1 MSSSSR
7 SRAPATRIRSPS
19 PRLAEQLGFA
29 AFFRSDHY
37 LAMSGDG
44 LPGPTDSWVTLG
56 AIARE
61 TSTIRLGTLVTSATF
76 RYPGP
81 LAIAV
86 AQVDD
91 MSAGRVEFGLGS
103 GWFEKEHQAYGIPFP
118 PVRERF
124 ERLKE
129 QLAIITGLWTTKPG
143 ETFDYAGEY
152 YTIVGSPALPK
163 PTQSPH
169 PPIVIGGLG
178 AKRTPRLAAE
188 YAAEFN
194 VPFAPIDWPRSNI
207 GGWHEAVAARRQ
219 SRTTRWSTRA
229 HSCSAPAA
237 TTARW
242 PAAPQR
248 SGATVDELRSNSP
261 LVGTPAEIVD
271 NLGAWQESAYSAYTR
286 SCSTY
291 PIWRTSNCW
300 RARLCRNCFDE
311 GLPQEEP
318 ASARSSSSRSLL
330 RSSRSSVTNSSPP
343 IMLPTTV

>member
-1 MSSSSR
+1 MEF
-7 SRAPATRIRSPS
+7 RAFIEPQQGAGYADQVAVAQT
-19 PRLAEQLGFA
+19 AEQLGFA

-37 LAMSGDG
+37 LAISGDG

-124 ERLKE
+124 DRLKE
-129 QLAIITGLWTTKPG
+129 QLAIVTGLWTTEPG

-152 YTIVGSPALPK
+152 YTIAGSPALPK

-188 YAAEFN
+188 YADEFN
-194 VPFAPIDWPRSNI
+194 VPFAPIDLAEKQYGRVA
-207 GGWHEAVAARRQ
+207 EAVAAAGRPDDSMVYSSAFVLCAGRDDSEVARRAAAIG
-219 SRTTRWSTRA
+219 RA
-229 HSCSAPAA
+229 
-237 TTARW
+237 
-242 PAAPQR
+242 
-248 SGATVDELRSNSP
+248 VDELRSNSP

-271 NLGAWQESAYSAYTR
+271 NLGAWKEIGVQRVYTQLLDL
-286 SCSTY
+286 SDL
-291 PIWRTSNCW
+291 
-300 RARLCRNCFDE
+300 AHLE
-311 GLPQEEP
+311 LL
-318 ASARSSSSRSLL
+318 ASAVMPQLL
-330 RSSRSSVTNSSPP
+330 
-343 IMLPTTV
+343 